1 VVIGIA
7 PSNENAVYFLMQGT
21 SGTNGVNQ
29 INDHQIWKYTYITGD
44 GSGANGTWV
53 NKGASLP
60 NESYTGNYKTAAVF
74 DSQGGYDLYVAI
86 KPDNENFVIIGG
98 VNLYKTADFS
108 VTTPSWTRMGG
119 YAAANTFAPY
129 SNHHADSHSG
139 GFGSSS
145 AVFYSG
151 HDGGITR
158 TADVTAPTVSWSVLN
173 NGYVTSQFYT
183 IALDHATSGNNVLI
197 GGLQDNGTWWT
208 NTTSATTAWLSQ
220 FSGDGAY
227 CAVADGRSSYYV
239 SSQKGN
245 MYRWVLDANGSLT
258 SWANIQ
264 PTGGT
269 GYRFINPFV
278 LDPNNTNMMYVSAG
292 DRVWRNSNLTTIPT
306 GVDNTTSTNWT
317 AFTNAVMPNSAGGEV
332 VTCLAVSKG
341 GTANRLYIGS
351 NAASVYKIDNANIG
365 NPTLTVVTGS
375 NFPASG
381 NVGCLAVN
389 PSDANEVLAVFTN
402 YEIQSLF
409 YTTDGGTSWTNV
421 SGDLE
426 QNANGSGNGPSC
438 RWGAI
443 VQTAQGKTFFVATS
457 IGLYSTT
464 SLSGSTVWAQEGA
477 SNIGNVVCDMID
489 YRISDGL
496 VVVATHGNGVFST
509 NVVVSAPRT
518 ENTLP
523 TSYVLNQNY
532 PNPFNPST
540 TIRYSL
546 PKRAQVKI
554 SVYDAAGREISVL
567 RNREEEAG
575 QHEVQWNA
583 KDARGNSV
591 SSGVYFY
598 TLTAL
603 GEGNDLKFTRT
614 EKMTLVK

>member
-1 VVIGIA
+1 
-7 PSNENAVYFLMQGT
+7 
-21 SGTNGVNQ
+21 
-29 INDHQIWKYTYITGD
+29 
-44 GSGANGTWV
+44 
-53 NKGASLP
+53 
-60 NESYTGNYKTAAVF
+60 
-74 DSQGGYDLYVAI
+74 
-86 KPDNENFVIIGG
+86 
-98 VNLYKTADFS
+98 
-108 VTTPSWTRMGG
+108 
-119 YAAANTFAPY
+119 
-129 SNHHADSHSG
+129 
-139 GFGSSS
+139 
-145 AVFYSG
+145 
-151 HDGGITR
+151 
-158 TADVTAPTVSWSVLN
+158 
-173 NGYVTSQFYT
+173 
-183 IALDHATSGNNVLI
+183 
-197 GGLQDNGTWWT
+197 
-208 NTTSATTAWLSQ
+208 
-220 FSGDGAY
+220 
-227 CAVADGRSSYYV
+227 
-239 SSQKGN
+239 
-245 MYRWVLDANGSLT
+245 
-258 SWANIQ
+258 
-264 PTGGT
+264 
-269 GYRFINPFV
+269 
-278 LDPNNTNMMYVSAG
+278 
-292 DRVWRNSNLTTIPT
+292 
-306 GVDNTTSTNWT
+306 
-317 AFTNAVMPNSAGGEV
+317 MPNSAGGEV

-546 PKRAQVKI
+546 PERAQVKI